1 MRAADL
7 MTRDPVCVTPDATAR
22 DVARRMEEWD
32 CGLIP
37 VVDDLEQRRV
47 LGVVT
52 DRDLAIRVLA
62 QGRTPDTP
70 VGEVMTVAPDCVTPE
85 ADVEQVERVMADRQ
99 VRRVVV
105 IDDTGRCVGVV
116 AQADLA
122 RASRE
127 VPSEISQFEVART
140 IERISEPEA
149 ATGAHASATSPSGAE
164 RGFVARDLR

>member
-7 MTRDPVCVTPDATAR
+7 MTRDPACVTPSDSAR
-22 DVARRMEEWD
+22 DAARRMEERD

-37 VVDDLEQRRV
+37 VVDDLQRRRV

-62 QGRTPDTP
+62 QGRSPDAT
-70 VGEVMTVAPDCVTPE
+70 VGEVMTGAPDCVTPD

-105 IDDTGRCVGVV
+105 IDDTGRCVGVI

-127 VPSEISQFEVART
+127 APSEISEFEVART

-149 ATGAHASATSPSGAE
+149 SVAARTAGAARASAEGV
-164 RGFVARDLR
+164 R